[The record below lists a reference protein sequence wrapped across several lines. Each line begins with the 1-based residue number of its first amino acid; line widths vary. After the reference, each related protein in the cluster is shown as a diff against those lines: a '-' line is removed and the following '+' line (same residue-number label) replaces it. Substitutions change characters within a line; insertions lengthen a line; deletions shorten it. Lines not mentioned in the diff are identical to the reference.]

1 MKNKIT
7 STLTAFCAALL
18 LMGGFSVTAFAQTPE
33 ETPDATNDSGVVYE
47 EPEPEAEPLTP
58 EGNATLVDD
67 FGGNKQLI
75 TVTTKAGNYFYILID
90 RDDEGENTVHFL
102 NQVDDADLSA
112 LLEDGETEETP
123 AVCTCTEK
131 CEAGAVNINC
141 PVCSTDRTQCAGAET
156 EPEPEEPETPQEEE
170 SGGSMGLL
178 LIVLVLAGAGGA
190 AFYYFKVLKP
200 KKDAAKGSD
209 DLSDYDFDD
218 YDEDEETE
226 EEQPEEP
233 DDGEEAD
240 EGQEDKDV

>member
-7 STLTAFCAALL
+7 RTLTAFCAALL
-18 LMGGFSVTAFAQTPE
+18 LMGGFSVPAFAQTPE
-33 ETPDATNDSGVVYE
+33 DTPDATDDSGVVVE
-47 EPEPEAEPLTP
+47 EPQEAEPLTP

-112 LLEDGETEETP
+112 LLEDGETTTETP
-123 AVCTCTEK
+123 AVCNCTEK

-141 PVCSTDRTQCAGAET
+141 PVCSADRSQCAGK

-190 AFYYFKVLKP
+190 ASYYFKVLKP
-200 KKDAAKGSD
+200 KKDTAKGSD

-218 YDEDEETE
+218 NDEGEETE
-226 EEQPEEP
+226 EEQA
-233 DDGEEAD
+233 EEAD

>member
-7 STLTAFCAALL
+7 RTLTAFCAALL
-18 LMGGFSVTAFAQTPE
+18 LMGGFSVPAFAQTPE
-33 ETPDATNDSGVVYE
+33 DTPDATDDSGVVVE
-47 EPEPEAEPLTP
+47 EPQEAEPLTP

-112 LLEDGETEETP
+112 LLEDGEITEETP
-123 AVCTCTEK
+123 TVCTCTEK

-141 PVCSTDRTQCAGAET
+141 LVCSADRTQCAGYEA
-156 EPEPEEPETPQEEE
+156 EPEPEKPEAPQEEE
-170 SGGSMGLL
+170 SGGNMGLL
-178 LIVLVLAGAGGA
+178 LIVLMLAGAGGA

-233 DDGEEAD
+233 DDGEETD

>member
-7 STLTAFCAALL
+7 RTLTAFCAALL
-18 LMGGFSVTAFAQTPE
+18 LTGGVSVPAFAQTPE
-33 ETPDATNDSGVVYE
+33 DIPDATDDSGVVVE
-47 EPEPEAEPLTP
+47 EPQEAEPLTP

-141 PVCSTDRTQCAGAET
+141 PVCSTDRTQCAGVEA
-156 EPEPEEPETPQEEE
+156 EPEPEEPQEEE
-170 SGGSMGLL
+170 SGGNMGLL
-178 LIVLVLAGAGGA
+178 LIVLVLTGAGGA

-218 YDEDEETE
+218 YDEDEE
-226 EEQPEEP
+226 EQPEEP
-233 DDGEEAD
+233 D
-240 EGQEDKDV
+240 EGQEDKEV

>member
-7 STLTAFCAALL
+7 RTLPAFCAALL

-33 ETPDATNDSGVVYE
+33 DTPDATDDSGVVYE
-47 EPEPEAEPLTP
+47 EPHEAEPLTS
-58 EGNATLVDD
+58 EWNATLVDD

-112 LLEDGETEETP
+112 LLEDGETTEETP

-141 PVCSTDRTQCAGAET
+141 PVCSTDRTQCSGAEA
-156 EPEPEEPETPQEEE
+156 EPEPEEPETPQEKE

-209 DLSDYDFDD
+209 DLSDYDFDN

-233 DDGEEAD
+233 DGGEKAD

>member
-7 STLTAFCAALL
+7 RTLTAFCAALL
-18 LMGGFSVTAFAQTPE
+18 LMGGFSVPAFAQTAE
-33 ETPDATNDSGVVYE
+33 DIPDATDDSGVVVE
-47 EPEPEAEPLTP
+47 EPQEAEPLTP

-141 PVCSTDRTQCAGAET
+141 PVCSADRSQCAGK

-218 YDEDEETE
+218 YDEDEE
-226 EEQPEEP
+226 EQPEEP

-240 EGQEDKDV
+240 EGQEDKEV

>member
-7 STLTAFCAALL
+7 RTLTAFCAALL
-18 LMGGFSVTAFAQTPE
+18 LMGGFSVPAFAQAPE
-33 ETPDATNDSGVVYE
+33 DTPDATDDSGVVVE
-47 EPEPEAEPLTP
+47 EPQEAEPLTP

-112 LLEDGETEETP
+112 LLEDGETTTETP
-123 AVCTCTEK
+123 AVCNCTEK

-141 PVCSTDRTQCAGAET
+141 PVCSADRSQCAGK
-156 EPEPEEPETPQEEE
+156 EPETEEPETPQEEE

-200 KKDAAKGSD
+200 KKDTAKGSD

-226 EEQPEEP
+226 EEQPEE
-233 DDGEEAD
+233 AD

>member
-7 STLTAFCAALL
+7 RTLTAFCAALL

-33 ETPDATNDSGVVYE
+33 DTPDATDDSGVVYE
-47 EPEPEAEPLTP
+47 EPQEAEPLTP

-112 LLEDGETEETP
+112 LLEDGETTEETP

-131 CEAGAVNINC
+131 CEAGAVNITC
-141 PVCSTDRTQCAGAET
+141 PVCSTDRTQCAGAEA
-156 EPEPEEPETPQEEE
+156 EPEPEEPETPQEKE

-190 AFYYFKVLKP
+190 AFYYFKVMKP

-209 DLSDYDFDD
+209 DLSDYDFDN

-233 DDGEEAD
+233 DGGEKAD

>member
-1 MKNKIT
+1 MKNKVT
-7 STLTAFCAALL
+7 RTLTAFCAALL

-112 LLEDGETEETP
+112 LLEDGEATEETP
-123 AVCTCTEK
+123 AVCNCTEK

-141 PVCSTDRTQCAGAET
+141 PVCSADRSQCAGK

-218 YDEDEETE
+218 YDEETE
-226 EEQPEEP
+226 EEQPGEA
-233 DDGEEAD
+233 DDGEETD
-240 EGQEDKDV
+240 EEQEDKEV